1 MTLAD
6 LGIEEEVRELA
17 KLTNKDADAALR
29 DAVRDA
35 LTRERARQEKVRSIL
50 AVGEEFRRKYPPTGL
65 KADKAF
71 FDSLYDD

>member
-35 LTRERARQEKVRSIL
+35 LTRERERQEKVRAIL
-50 AVGEEFRRKYPPTGL
+50 DFAAEFRAKHPPTGL